1 MKALNWIAWISAC
14 MGAIILLLGVISGM
28 FLPRPYLGMVTHM
41 TTFFNAATSF
51 FLLTIALFIFLY
63 RCQCKKE

>member
-1 MKALNWIAWISAC
+1 MKALSWIAWISVGV
-14 MGAIILLLGVISGM
+14 GALILLLGIISGI
-28 FLPRPYLGMVTHM
+28 FLPRPYLGMVTNA
-41 TTFFNAATSF
+41 TTFFIVANSF

>member
-14 MGAIILLLGVISGM
+14 VGALFLLLGIISGM
-28 FLPRPYLGMVTHM
+28 FLPRPYFGMVTHVA
-41 TTFFNAATSF
+41 TFFNAADSF
-51 FLLTIALFIFLY
+51 FLLTIALFVFLY

>member
-14 MGAIILLLGVISGM
+14 IGAVILLLGVISGM
-28 FLPRPYLGMVTHM
+28 FFPRPYLGMVTHV